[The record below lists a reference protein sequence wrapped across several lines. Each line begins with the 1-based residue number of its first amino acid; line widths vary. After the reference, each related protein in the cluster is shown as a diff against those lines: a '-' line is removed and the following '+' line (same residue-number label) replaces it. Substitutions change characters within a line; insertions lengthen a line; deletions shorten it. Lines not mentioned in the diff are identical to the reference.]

1 MAGFRSGIVC
11 RWSVALRSKPH
22 KDPEHPHQGIVA
34 DLPRGTP
41 VEVTGQQGGWLAIQV
56 ALQGKTLQG
65 YVSQETVAPTR
76 SDTSKTYYE
85 LVPHGDVLVVIKVPA
100 HQRNKARS
108 VLTEAQLQEQLQH
121 HSVLIVSESAMAGY
135 VNSLHHLPAFDR
147 HAAGGFS
154 KAPGSSVPSQN
165 KWRGSLGEL
174 SAQHKGPFPQ
184 RNLNNSQANHPVFD
198 LRGQFGGLNSVKT
211 SVRAPGSGGD
221 PHSTYLEGMA
231 DMLGIRSGKFV
242 RARTLLF
249 PQLPAAEG
257 TALMMEDGYISI
269 NADHVE
275 PFQAALKDPA
285 NYTKKA
291 YSQLADQLLNAK
303 PVRING
309 ATYRTYQTLLH
320 LQQASG
326 TDFTVRTQIERAL
339 RDVRQQLANRVR
351 SNGINRQHLVR
362 LLDFR
367 QQVGRA
373 NPQMTTAQLRT
384 WLFPELLM
392 AQRYGGGLRGNL
404 ASAGI
409 SGGRGSMGGAF
420 VSMAFEGGTMLRNPW
435 PSDAGV
441 RLGKVGLAGAAS
453 GLTGGVTENL
463 VTGNMG
469 SALARQLTSRGTS
482 SWMASGL
489 GRGVGG
495 ATGGGVAAPVFS
507 MAMLALDEQEHS
519 TTDYVATGTRAAVAG
534 TISGAL
540 SAGAIGALAGSEV
553 PLLGNAVGFI
563 IGFAGYYIVDALVG
577 DEVEQ
582 GIRQSMAR

>member
-1 MAGFRSGIVC
+1 M
-11 RWSVALRSKPH
+11 
-22 KDPEHPHQGIVA
+22 
-34 DLPRGTP
+34 
-41 VEVTGQQGGWLAIQV
+41 
-56 ALQGKTLQG
+56 
-65 YVSQETVAPTR
+65 ET
-76 SDTSKTYYE
+76 Y
-85 LVPHGDVLVVIKVPA
+85 
-100 HQRNKARS
+100 
-108 VLTEAQLQEQLQH
+108 
-121 HSVLIVSESAMAGY
+121 
-135 VNSLHHLPAFDR
+135 DR

-154 KAPGSSVPSQN
+154 KAPGSSIPSQN

-211 SVRAPGSGGD
+211 SVRDPVSGGD
-221 PHSTYLEGMA
+221 PHSTYLEGLA

-257 TALMMEDGYISI
+257 TALIMEEGYISI

-275 PFQAALKDPA
+275 SFQAALKDPA

-309 ATYRTYQTLLH
+309 AMYRSYQTLLH
-320 LQQASG
+320 LQQAPG
-326 TDFTVRTQIERAL
+326 TDFTVRKQIVSAL
-339 RDVRQQLANRVR
+339 RDVREQLANRVR

-409 SGGRGSMGGAF
+409 SGGRGSI
-420 VSMAFEGGTMLRNPW
+420 GGTMLLNPW
-435 PSDAGV
+435 QSDAGI

-507 MAMLALDEQEHS
+507 MAMLAFDEQEHS